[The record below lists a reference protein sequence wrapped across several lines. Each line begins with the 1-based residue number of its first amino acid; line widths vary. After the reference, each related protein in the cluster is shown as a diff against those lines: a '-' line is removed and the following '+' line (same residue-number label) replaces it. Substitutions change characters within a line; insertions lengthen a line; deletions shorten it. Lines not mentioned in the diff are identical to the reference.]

1 MFWTNLRDPEF
12 TDTFLDI
19 FLPFRIATFFIT
31 EWPFGAFICGAVSVP
46 EARAFGNH
54 SNSWPQE
61 LSILLSV
68 DHRTVH
74 VEFCR
79 VY

>member
-31 EWPFGAFICGAVSVP
+31 KCLLA
-46 EARAFGNH
+46 H
-54 SNSWPQE
+54 SSALQFQFHKPPALAIIQVRGHQE

-68 DHRTVH
+68 DH
-74 VEFCR
+74 
-79 VY
+79 